1 MFGAELKPESVEILS
16 AKKSGNGSD
25 KQEQV

>member
-16 AKKSGNGSD
+16 ARNPGNGSD